1 MAAEDGAAMRAAAA
15 EATIALA
22 PWVGNPETTAHYF
35 PPINREPFDVKRAR
49 DRWLI
54 NVQHGL
60 RALPWAKN
68 PSGDPRKMTA
78 GLRDAAF
85 SIDALVRTAM
95 LFHGPEALLIKHDGA
110 AADWLV
116 KRQHASGV
124 FPFPV
129 GPWLNPREKVGV
141 IVAGI
146 IKKHP
151 EIIVNG
157 WIADDRDDGGLQF
170 DNGLCGRA
178 LLSA

>member
-1 MAAEDGAAMRAAAA
+1 
-15 EATIALA
+15 
-22 PWVGNPETTAHYF
+22 
-35 PPINREPFDVKRAR
+35 
-49 DRWLI
+49 
-54 NVQHGL
+54 
-60 RALPWAKN
+60 
-68 PSGDPRKMTA
+68 
-78 GLRDAAF
+78 
-85 SIDALVRTAM
+85 
-95 LFHGPEALLIKHDGA
+95 
-110 AADWLV
+110 
-116 KRQHASGV
+116 
-124 FPFPV
+124 V